1 MKLHAAFPSTPNK
14 LCVRNTSCFCQNCF
28 RIRVNEANIVPN
40 INDHVEALYDRKVY
54 IGMAPDSNAKIPFYE
69 HAGTLSIG
77 SSFCEPKK
85 MDKIWVDLVNILCVV
100 TVPTETRRGKKF
112 EKFVIQNGM
121 EKFSVWKNKN

>member
-1 MKLHAAFPSTPNK
+1 MKLHVAFPSTPNK

-69 HAGTLSIG
+69 HAGTQSIG
-77 SSFCEPKK
+77 SSFFEPKK

-100 TVPTETRRGKKF
+100 TVPTETKRGKKF